1 MNWSKN
7 IIVKLSRKVFIFGG
21 LLVHTEEIICTHP
34 QTGYYMSITQEYTPA
49 IKVMVI
55 EDNKPMQ
62 LVLSHH
68 LNSKYQVTI
77 FPDGFEAMAYLHEG
91 NVVDIIISD
100 LNTPRMNGY
109 ELLDQL
115 RASGFFS
122 SIPIIVLSGE
132 ESTDT
137 RIKCLE
143 AGADDYLVKPFNP
156 RELLARINAIL
167 RRTGKISTI

>member
-1 MNWSKN
+1 
-7 IIVKLSRKVFIFGG
+7 
-21 LLVHTEEIICTHP
+21 
-34 QTGYYMSITQEYTPA
+34 MSQEVISP
-49 IKVMVI
+49 IKVLVI

-68 LNSKYQVTI
+68 LNTRYKVTV
-77 FPDGFEAMAYLHEG
+77 FPDGFEALSYLHEG

-122 SIPIIVLSGE
+122 SIPILILSGE

-167 RRTGKISTI
+167 RRTGKISTV

>member
-1 MNWSKN
+1 MTEGQA
-7 IIVKLSRKVFIFGG
+7 VAPKL
-21 LLVHTEEIICTHP
+21 EII
-34 QTGYYMSITQEYTPA
+34 
-49 IKVMVI
+49 VI
-55 EDNKPMQ
+55 EDSKPMQ

-68 LNSKYQVTI
+68 LNTKFKVKV

-91 NVVDIIISD
+91 HVVDIIISD

-115 RASGFFS
+115 RSSGFFS
-122 SIPIIVLSGE
+122 SIPILILLGE

-143 AGADDYLVKPFNP
+143 AGADDYLLKPFNP

-167 RRTGKISTI
+167 RRTGKISTV

>member
-1 MNWSKN
+1 MNPEQAVNQS
-7 IIVKLSRKVFIFGG
+7 
-21 LLVHTEEIICTHP
+21 
-34 QTGYYMSITQEYTPA
+34 
-49 IKVMVI
+49 IKVLVI
-55 EDNKPMQ
+55 EDSVPMQ

-68 LNSKYQVTI
+68 LNTKYQVTI

-91 NVVDIIISD
+91 HIVDIIISD
-100 LNTPRMNGY
+100 LNTPRMSGY

-122 SIPIIVLSGE
+122 SIPVIVLSGE

-156 RELLARINAIL
+156 RELLARLNAIL
-167 RRTGKISTI
+167 RRTGKVSTI

>member
-1 MNWSKN
+1 MTNEQDVVSK
-7 IIVKLSRKVFIFGG
+7 
-21 LLVHTEEIICTHP
+21 
-34 QTGYYMSITQEYTPA
+34 
-49 IKVMVI
+49 IKVIVI

-68 LNSKYQVTI
+68 LNTKYQVSV
-77 FPDGFEAMAYLHEG
+77 FPDGFEAMAYLHAG
-91 NVVDIIISD
+91 NAVDIIISD

-122 SIPIIVLSGE
+122 SIPILILSGE

-167 RRTGKISTI
+167 RRTGKISTV

>member
-1 MNWSKN
+1 M
-7 IIVKLSRKVFIFGG
+7 
-21 LLVHTEEIICTHP
+21 TAP
-34 QTGYYMSITQEYTPA
+34 QESNSA

-68 LNSKYQVTI
+68 LNTKFKVTI
-77 FPDGFEAMAYLHEG
+77 FQDGFEAMAYLHEG

-109 ELLDQL
+109 ELLEQL

-122 SIPIIVLSGE
+122 SIPVLVLSGE

-156 RELLARINAIL
+156 RELMARLNAIL

>member
-1 MNWSKN
+1 MNN
-7 IIVKLSRKVFIFGG
+7 
-21 LLVHTEEIICTHP
+21 
-34 QTGYYMSITQEYTPA
+34 TQETFPS

-55 EDNKPMQ
+55 EDSKPMQ

-68 LNSKYQVTI
+68 LKTRFQVTI

-91 NVVDIIISD
+91 HVVDIIITD
-100 LNTPRMNGY
+100 LNTPRINGF

-115 RASGFFS
+115 RTSGFFS

-132 ESTDT
+132 ESTET

-143 AGADDYLVKPFNP
+143 AGADDYLIKPFNP

>member
-1 MNWSKN
+1 MNN
-7 IIVKLSRKVFIFGG
+7 EQ
-21 LLVHTEEIICTHP
+21 EEFP
-34 QTGYYMSITQEYTPA
+34 S

-68 LNSKYQVTI
+68 LNTKFKVTI
-77 FPDGFEAMAYLHEG
+77 FEDCFEAMAYLHEG
-91 NVVDIIISD
+91 HIVDIIISD
-100 LNTPRMNGY
+100 LNTPRMSGFDM
-109 ELLDQL
+109 LDQL

-122 SIPIIVLSGE
+122 SIPVIVLSGE

-137 RIKCLE
+137 KIKCLE
-143 AGADDYLVKPFNP
+143 GGADDYLVKPFNP
-156 RELLARINAIL
+156 RELMARLNAIL

>member
-1 MNWSKN
+1 MNSEQAAN
-7 IIVKLSRKVFIFGG
+7 QS
-21 LLVHTEEIICTHP
+21 
-34 QTGYYMSITQEYTPA
+34 
-49 IKVMVI
+49 IKVLVI
-55 EDNKPMQ
+55 EDSVPMQ

-68 LNSKYQVTI
+68 LNAKYQVTI

-91 NVVDIIISD
+91 HIVDIIISD

-122 SIPIIVLSGE
+122 SIPVIVLSGE

-156 RELLARINAIL
+156 RELLARLNAIL
-167 RRTGKISTI
+167 RRTGKVSTI

>member
-1 MNWSKN
+1 M
-7 IIVKLSRKVFIFGG
+7 
-21 LLVHTEEIICTHP
+21 
-34 QTGYYMSITQEYTPA
+34 ITQQEIQP
-49 IKVMVI
+49 IKVLVI
-55 EDNKPMQ
+55 EDSIPMQ

-68 LNSKYQVTI
+68 LNSNFQVSI

-91 NVVDIIISD
+91 HNVDIIISD

-122 SIPIIVLSGE
+122 SIPIIILSGE
-132 ESTDT
+132 ESTET

>member
-1 MNWSKN
+1 MISSQ
-7 IIVKLSRKVFIFGG
+7 V
-21 LLVHTEEIICTHP
+21 
-34 QTGYYMSITQEYTPA
+34 TGAA
-49 IKVMVI
+49 INVMVI

-68 LNSKYQVTI
+68 LNTKYKVTI
-77 FPDGFEAMAYLHEG
+77 FADGFEAMAYLHEG
-91 NVVDIIISD
+91 NVVDVIISD

-122 SIPIIVLSGE
+122 SIPILILSGE